1 MGTEMA
7 TSIRPVT
14 PDLAKQQMASEVDA
28 RAARLLSVSHQIHET
43 PELCF
48 EEHRAHDLL
57 CTVLED
63 EGLEVERSAYGLDTA
78 FVARAGRGGPH
89 IAVICEYDALP
100 EIGHACG
107 HNVIAAA
114 GLGAGLAAAAM
125 AERLGGSVSIVGTPA
140 EEGGG
145 GKCYLLER
153 GAFEGISAAM
163 MVHPANHELSRMSA
177 IAVEQLEV
185 AYTGQSAHAAASPH
199 KGRNALDGA
208 VLGYMNVAALRQHI
222 RPDERIHGIFT
233 RAGDKPNIVPHE
245 AAAEW
250 YVRSPK
256 LDSLAELRARV
267 VACLE
272 AGAAAAGVEMDCQ
285 CKAPVY
291 ADMIDNRVMLDLYT
305 QNAAAAGRVVGEPR
319 STDSVVGST
328 DMGNVSYAVPSIHPI
343 IKAAPDDVPIHT
355 PQFAHYAKSP
365 SGDQAVL
372 DGAKIMAMTVAD
384 LWLNPDALDRAADEL
399 ARARA

>member
-1 MGTEMA
+1 M
-7 TSIRPVT
+7 T
-14 PDLAKQQMASEVDA
+14 PDVAKQQMASEVDA
-28 RAARLLSVSHQIHET
+28 RASRLLSVSHQIHET

-48 EEHRAHDLL
+48 EEHTAHDLL
-57 CTVLED
+57 CTVLEE
-63 EGLEVERSAYGLDTA
+63 EGLDVERSAYGLDTA
-78 FVARAGRGGPH
+78 FVARAGRTGPQV
-89 IAVICEYDALP
+89 AVICEYDALP

-114 GLGAGLAAAAM
+114 GLGAGLAAASLADD
-125 AERLGGSVSIVGTPA
+125 LGGRISIIGTPA

-145 GKCYLLER
+145 GKCFLLER
-153 GAFEGISAAM
+153 GAFDDIRAAM
-163 MVHPANHELSRMSA
+163 MVHPANHELTYMST

-185 AYTGQSAHAAASPH
+185 AYTGQSAHASASPH
-199 KGRNALDGA
+199 TGRNALDGA

-256 LDSLAELRARV
+256 LDSLAELRKRV

-272 AGAAAAGVEMDCQ
+272 AGATAAGVDIECQ
-285 CKAPVY
+285 CKAPIY
-291 ADMIDNRVMLDLYT
+291 ADMINSQAMLEFYAR
-305 QNAAAAGRVVGEPR
+305 NAAATGRTVSEPG
-319 STDSVVGST
+319 SSFAVVGST
-328 DMGNVSYAVPSIHPI
+328 DMGNVSHAVPSIHPM
-343 IKAAPDDVPIHT
+343 IKVAPDNVAIHT
-355 PQFAHYAKSP
+355 PEFAHYAKSQ

-372 DGAKIMAMTVAD
+372 DGAKVMAMTVAD
-384 LWLNPDALDRAADEL
+384 LWLEPDALDRAADEL
-399 ARARA
+399 AHSLR

>member
-1 MGTEMA
+1 M
-7 TSIRPVT
+7 V
-14 PDLAKQQMASEVDA
+14 SEVDA

-48 EEHRAHDLL
+48 EEHAAHDLL
-57 CTVLED
+57 CTVLEE
-63 EGLEVERSAYGLDTA
+63 EGLEVERSAYNLDTA
-78 FVARAGRGGPH
+78 FVARAGRDGPH

-125 AERLGGSVSIVGTPA
+125 ADKLGGRVSIVGTPA

-153 GAFEGISAAM
+153 GAFDGISAAM

-256 LDSLAELRARV
+256 LESLAELRARV

-272 AGAAAAGVEMDCQ
+272 AGAAAAGVEMECQ
-285 CKAPVY
+285 RKAPVY
-291 ADMIDNRVMLDLYT
+291 ADMIDNQVMLGLYT
-305 QNAAAAGRVVGEPR
+305 QNAAATGRVVGEPL

-343 IKAAPDDVPIHT
+343 IKAAPDNVPIHT
-355 PQFAHYAKSP
+355 PQFAHYAKSQ

-384 LWLNPDALDRAADEL
+384 LWMNPDALDRAADEL

>member
-1 MGTEMA
+1 M
-7 TSIRPVT
+7 T
-14 PDLAKQQMASEVDA
+14 PDAAKQQMALAVDA

-48 EEHRAHDLL
+48 EEHVAHDLL

-78 FVARAGRGGPH
+78 FVARAGRDGPH
-89 IAVICEYDALP
+89 VAVICEYDALP

-107 HNVIAAA
+107 HNIIAAA
-114 GLGAGLAAAAM
+114 GLGAGVAAATM
-125 AERLGGSVSIVGTPA
+125 ADKLGGRVSIVGTPA

-153 GAFEGISAAM
+153 GAFDGISAAM
-163 MVHPANHELSRMSA
+163 MVHPANHELTFMST

-185 AYTGQSAHAAASPH
+185 TYTGQPAHASASPH

-222 RPDERIHGIFT
+222 RQDERIHGIFT
-233 RAGDKPNIVPHE
+233 RAGDKPNIVPHD

-256 LDSLAELRARV
+256 LDSLAELRERV

-272 AGAAAAGVEMDCQ
+272 AGANAAGVGIECQ
-285 CKAPVY
+285 CKAPIY
-291 ADMIDNRVMLDLYT
+291 ADMINSETMLEFYAG
-305 QNAAAAGRVVGEPR
+305 NAAAAGRVVSKPH
-319 STDSVVGST
+319 STHAVVGST
-328 DMGNVSYAVPSIHPI
+328 DMGNVSYAVPSIHPM
-343 IKAAPDDVPIHT
+343 IKAAPDDVAIHT
-355 PQFAHYAKSP
+355 PEFAQYAKSQ

-372 DGAKIMAMTVAD
+372 DGAKIMAATVAD
-384 LWLNPDALDRAADEL
+384 LWLDPEALDRAADEL
-399 ARARA
+399 AQSRQ